1 MGIIG
6 KNVTKLMPKIYSE
19 LHNSFML
26 KFIRSE
32 TSHLRPSDK
41 VVTALN
47 KDSLL
52 IMMKLSVRMMIDSQN
67 TLVVVG
73 FIKKIIC
80 EPEEKDKGLIMIS
93 ANSFEILGIDAQ
105 F

>member
-6 KNVTKLMPKIYSE
+6 KNVTKLMPKVYSE

-41 VVTALN
+41 IVTALN

-52 IMMKLSVRMMIDSQN
+52 VMMKLSVRMMFDSQN
-67 TLVVVG
+67 SLVLVG
-73 FIKKIIC
+73 FIKKIAC
-80 EPEEKDKGLIMIS
+80 
-93 ANSFEILGIDAQ
+93 
-105 F
+105 

>member
-1 MGIIG
+1 MGIVINSSNNIREILGYDKIDIIG

-41 VVTALN
+41 IVTALS

-52 IMMKLSVRMMIDSQN
+52 VTMKLSVRMMIDSQN
-67 TLVVVG
+67 SLVVVG
-73 FIKKIIC
+73 FINKCIC
-80 EPEEKDKGLIMIS
+80 
-93 ANSFEILGIDAQ
+93 
-105 F
+105 